1 MRIPI
6 FPLNTVLFPGG
17 PLPLRIFESR
27 YIDMISNC
35 MKSDSPFGVLL
46 IKDGREAGVATTFE
60 VGTLAKVVDF
70 YQGSDGLLGIT
81 ALGQQRFRLL
91 SSEQQHDG
99 LNIGEV
105 ELLEAEA
112 PMPVPSDYEGLAK
125 ILANVLD
132 DLGRLY
138 AIEGREY
145 DNAVWLTYR
154 FIEILPIDLRQKQQ
168 SLESSDT
175 MVRLQLVT
183 RLLDTAREP
192 PADRA

>member
-1 MRIPI
+1 
-6 FPLNTVLFPGG
+6 
-17 PLPLRIFESR
+17 
-27 YIDMISNC
+27 MISNC

-91 SSEQQHDG
+91 SSEQQRDG

-112 PMPVPSDYEGLAK
+112 PMPVPSDYEGLPK

-138 AIEGREY
+138 ASEGREY

-175 MVRLQLVT
+175 MARLELVA
-183 RLLDTAREP
+183 RLLDTASEP
-192 PADRA
+192 PADNT

>member
-1 MRIPI
+1 
-6 FPLNTVLFPGG
+6 
-17 PLPLRIFESR
+17 
-27 YIDMISNC
+27 MISDC

-46 IKDGREAGVATTFE
+46 IKDGREAGVATTYE

-81 ALGQQRFRLL
+81 ALGQHRFRLL
-91 SSEQQHDG
+91 SSERQHDG
-99 LNIGEV
+99 LNVGEV

-112 PMPVPSDYEGLAK
+112 PMPVPSDYEGLQK

-138 AIEGREY
+138 ATEGREY

-154 FIEILPIDLRQKQQ
+154 LLEILPIDLGQKQQ

-175 MVRLQLVT
+175 MARLELVT
-183 RLLDTAREP
+183 TLLDTAREP
-192 PADRA
+192 PADGA

>member
-1 MRIPI
+1 
-6 FPLNTVLFPGG
+6 
-17 PLPLRIFESR
+17 
-27 YIDMISNC
+27 
-35 MKSDSPFGVLL
+35 
-46 IKDGREAGVATTFE
+46 
-60 VGTLAKVVDF
+60 
-70 YQGSDGLLGIT
+70 LGIT